1 MKKRINITLE
11 EDVITRVDRYAKERY
26 TSRSGAITRLIVE
39 ATNGETG
46 YSAPGTGSTAKT
58 RK

>member
-11 EDVITRVDRYAKERY
+11 EEVITRVDRYAKEYY

-39 ATNGETG
+39 ATDSSGKPVG
-46 YSAPGTGSTAKT
+46 GRGTAE
-58 RK
+58 